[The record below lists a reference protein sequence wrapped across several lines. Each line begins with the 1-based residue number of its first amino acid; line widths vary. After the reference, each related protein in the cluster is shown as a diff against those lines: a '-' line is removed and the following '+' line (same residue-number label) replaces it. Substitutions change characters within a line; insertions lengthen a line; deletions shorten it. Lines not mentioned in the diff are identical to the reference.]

1 MQCFDRINLNICCFF
16 MGRGAKALHEK
27 KINKVTQDVGGNNA
41 GGTKEIDNCL
51 VVDANFRT

>member
-16 MGRGAKALHEK
+16 MGRGAKALHKNTTK
-27 KINKVTQDVGGNNA
+27 KATQDVGGNIA